1 MADERWQRLK
11 SLCQQALECAP
22 RDRDAFLAKACADN
36 PDLLRDAKSLLL
48 QATQG
53 EGILD
58 APVWQHPVIGP
69 DDRTGGDGVV
79 RMPGAEPG
87 GIGRYQNLQR
97 IGRGAMGTVY
107 RALDP
112 AIGRTV
118 AIKVLLVDDPELRA
132 RFQQEVRAAGTLT
145 HQHIVSV
152 YDYGESEG
160 RPYIVMEYIDGR
172 SLADVLR
179 DRFPLTLAHR
189 LRLVQQLC
197 AALDYAHAHGVVHR
211 DIKPG
216 NVMLDQHGDLK
227 VVDFGIA
234 KLGEGQLTRAGN
246 VLGTLAYMSPEQV
259 EGGAVDRRSDI
270 FSVGVV
276 LYELVTSRRAFPG
289 DTASSLIRAII
300 NEQPVAPTALVPNLD
315 PALDQIVTKAL
326 HKDPAQRYQTL
337 GQMAVDLARV
347 RIADSTVIPVEHA
360 PTVLIPRRTA
370 DHPTASTV
378 PPATQSEPIAPARVP
393 SGKRGLVIAAA
404 CVIIAIGA
412 GFWLARLMPIT
423 GRPPEPRTKSTGPS
437 GPTIETTKQT
447 VTPPATTNVV
457 TPPVDDPPKKT
468 AKTIETEKPR
478 PIETTHKVEPVVHKP
493 TAYEQAQALLSE
505 RPTPEQKSTAAGL
518 LQKACDDKE
527 YAACLQAGLLYHDDF
542 ILKNLPL
549 AVQLYQRACDGGN
562 AQACNY
568 LGVEYQRGTA
578 VAKDEARAATL
589 YAQSC
594 EGGVVPACTNLGRF
608 YRDGRGVPK
617 DEAKARTIF
626 VKACDSGGMV
636 ACADGGVLLIRG
648 IGGPRDP
655 DHAVAMLRQAC
666 DSGSPPGCGT
676 LAAAYTRGDGVDQS
690 DSRAAELYQRAC
702 DAGGAPACN
711 NLAGIYTSGSG
722 VTKDLARAAA
732 LLQRSCDGSFADA
745 CQSLSKRYEQGT
757 GVERNAARAADLAR
771 RATQLRSS
779 QNSGQ

>member
-11 SLCQQALECAP
+11 GLCQQALECDP
-22 RDRDAFLAKACADN
+22 GDRDAFLANACADD
-36 PDLLRDAKSLLL
+36 PDLLREAKSLLVH
-48 QATQG
+48 ATHG
-53 EGILD
+53 DGIL
-58 APVWQHPVIGP
+58 
-69 DDRTGGDGVV
+69 
-79 RMPGAEPG
+79 E

-152 YDYGESEG
+152 YDYGESSDG
-160 RPYIVMEYIDGR
+160 RPYIVMEYVAGR

-211 DIKPG
+211 DIKPA

-234 KLGEGQLTRAGN
+234 KLGEGQLTRTGN
-246 VLGTLAYMSPEQV
+246 VIGTLTYMSPEQV
-259 EGGAVDRRSDI
+259 EGGAIDRRSDI

-276 LYELVTSRRAFPG
+276 MYELITSRRAFAG
-289 DTASSLIRAII
+289 DTASTVIRAII
-300 NEQPVAPTALVPNLD
+300 HDQPVAPSDIVPNLD
-315 PALDQIVTKAL
+315 PAVDQIVRRAL
-326 HKDPAQRYQTL
+326 QKSPTERYQTL

-347 RIADSTVIPVEHA
+347 RITEPTVIPAATAE
-360 PTVLIPRRTA
+360 TVLIRR
-370 DHPTASTV
+370 PISN
-378 PPATQSEPIAPARVP
+378 PPAPPAPPVPESEAVSQGRVP
-393 SGKRGLVIAAA
+393 SNKRGLVVIAAGVLA
-404 CVIIAIGA
+404 IAIGG
-412 GFWLARLMPIT
+412 GFWLARLT
-423 GRPPEPRTKSTGPS
+423 QNAG
-437 GPTIETTKQT
+437 GPTDSTTQSSGTTGSTSGVTKETTPT
-447 VTPPATTNVV
+447 VATETPPATTNAV
-457 TPPVDDPPKKT
+457 TPGVDDPAKKPPKK
-468 AKTIETEKPR
+468 IDIEKPP
-478 PIETTHKVEPVVHKP
+478 PIETTHKVKPAEHTP
-493 TAYEQAQALLSE
+493 TAYEQAEALLSGK
-505 RPTPEQKSTAAGL
+505 PTPEQKSAAAGL
-518 LQKACDDKE
+518 LQKACDAKE
-527 YAACLQAGLLYHDDF
+527 SVACLQAGLIYHDDF
-542 ILKNLPL
+542 LLKNLPL
-549 AVQLYQRACDGGN
+549 AAQLYQRACDGGN
-562 AQACNY
+562 AVGCNY
-568 LGVEYQRGTA
+568 LGVEYQRGAA
-578 VAKDEARAATL
+578 VAKDEAKAATL
-589 YAQSC
+589 YSQSC

-617 DEAKARTIF
+617 DVSRARTIF
-626 VKACDSGGMV
+626 EKACDNGGLV

-655 DHAVAMLRQAC
+655 DHAVAMLRLAC
-666 DSGSPPGCGT
+666 DGGNPPGCAA

-690 DSRAAELYQRAC
+690 DSHAAELYQRAC

-732 LLQRSCDGSFADA
+732 LLQRSCDGNFPDA
-745 CQSLSKRYEQGT
+745 CQSLSKRYEQGV
-757 GVERNAARAADLAR
+757 GVERNAARATELAN
-771 RATQLRSS
+771 RATKLKT
-779 QNSGQ
+779 QNSAQ